1 MHCNTRLSHLLTMA
15 TAVML
20 LTLVLMLSLTSPA
33 LAASVPLSVEQ
44 MSREARSVAVVDCV
58 SAVPRLVDPVA
69 GPRGGIVTDF
79 TFRVTETVL
88 GAPESLFTV
97 TQQGGE
103 VGGIGLA
110 ISELPRFSR
119 NRRYVVFVGGD
130 GQIVGGLQGALSVSG
145 ERVGSSREPLT
156 SLKRRVRAAA
166 GMPVTLTETLSQTLV
181 ARAADAAAAVVTPLA
196 APVISAMTPSNVSA
210 GTGDVVTISGSGFGV
225 TAGSVDFY
233 NRAGYADITAVITS
247 WSDTT
252 ITCEVPKGAG
262 SGAVTVTTSSAQTS
276 SDYAYDVGFSFGG
289 AAWSAGV
296 LSETYRVN
304 PNCLDAGA
312 GEVAAVGAAAAT
324 WSAASNFSF
333 TYGGA
338 CSSTLN
344 PSEYNSS
351 NDIYWAV
358 DGFSGS
364 TLAWN
369 RYWYFAGS
377 PYNRIIESD
386 IVFNDNYAWG
396 DGTGGTFDIQ
406 AVALHELGHSLN
418 LSDQYGTNEV
428 SPIYTGASQTKVMC
442 GTIGINSQRRTLTED
457 DIAGARWIYGATG
470 DVTPPVM
477 GAVSSTTHPSDTS
490 WYTEDNDVTFT
501 WSATDAGPV
510 TYSYVLDHT
519 SGTNPDTTPEGA
531 ATTVSFPALAD
542 GEWYLHV
549 RARDSS
555 GNWSTT
561 QQRRVRVD
569 VTAPTGSFMVNGG
582 DATTNQTSVTID
594 SAVTGATEMRIAAD
608 GATYGPWV
616 AYAAQA
622 DITIPAV
629 EGTRTVLVQYRDA
642 ALNTL
647 ACSDSIVYDAAA
659 RAFSWTEIAG
669 PDRYA
674 TALAVS
680 EASFADGSCDTVIIS
695 TGIKYPDAL
704 GAGGLAGAV
713 NCPILLVRATGGLDS
728 SVRSEILRLT
738 RGQPKRTVYI
748 TGSSTVVSTQTEK
761 DLKAL
766 VGSANVKRL
775 GGTDR
780 FATAN
785 LVARELRS
793 VLDSKGIPFSGKAF
807 VTTGMDFPDALLAS
821 PVAFSAQRP
830 ILLLGRS
837 GLDAN
842 LRATITALG
851 VTELQIV
858 GSTSSVPT
866 AVETAMAGMS
876 GVTVRRVASASD
888 KYAMTVAFA
897 EWAYAEEGFTCLD
910 AGIATGDKFPDALA
924 AGPLQ
929 GATKSLVILT
939 PPNYLDARI
948 RALLEENYA
957 DAEHVRFLG
966 STAAVSQTARDAVIA
981 VLE

>member
-1 MHCNTRLSHLLTMA
+1 MHTTNRLSHLTSMA

-20 LTLVLMLSLTSPA
+20 SALALVVLLASPA
-33 LAASVPLSVEQ
+33 LGATIPLSIEQ
-44 MSREARSVAVVDCV
+44 MSREAHSVAVVDCV
-58 SAVPRLVDPVA
+58 STVSRMVDPSA

-79 TFRVTETVL
+79 TFRVAETLV
-88 GAPESLFTV
+88 GAPDSTFTI

-110 ISELPRFSR
+110 VSELPRFSR
-119 NRRYVVFVGGD
+119 DHRYVVFVGTD
-130 GQIVGGLQGALSVSG
+130 GQVVGGIQGALSVSG
-145 ERVGSSREPLT
+145 DRIGSSREPLNT
-156 SLKRRVRAAA
+156 LKRRVRAAA

-181 ARAADAAAAVVTPLA
+181 ARAADAAAAVITPLA
-196 APVISAMTPSNVSA
+196 TPVISSMTPSNVSA
-210 GTGDVVTISGSGFGV
+210 GTGDVVTISGGGFG
-225 TAGSVDFY
+225 TTPGSVDFY
-233 NRAGYADITAVITS
+233 NRSGYADITAVITS
-247 WSDTT
+247 WSDTS

-262 SGAVTVTTSSAQTS
+262 SGAVTVTNSSAQTS
-276 SDYAYDVGFSFGG
+276 LDYAYDVGFSFGG
-289 AAWSAGV
+289 AAWDV
-296 LSETYRVN
+296 LSETYHIN
-304 PNCLDAGA
+304 PNCLDATA
-312 GEVAAVGAAAAT
+312 SELSAINAAAT
-324 WSAASNFSF
+324 TWGAASNFSF
-333 TYGGA
+333 AYGGA
-338 CSSTLN
+338 TGATLN

-369 RYWYFAGS
+369 RYWYYTGT
-377 PYNRIIESD
+377 PYNRLIESD

-406 AVALHELGHSLN
+406 SVALHEMGHSLN

-428 SPIYTGASQTKVMC
+428 SLIYTGATQIKVMC
-442 GTIGINSQRRTLTED
+442 GTIGSNIQRRTLTED

-470 DVTPPVM
+470 DITPPVM
-477 GAVSSTTHPSDTS
+477 GSVTSSTHPSDTT
-490 WYTEDNDVTFT
+490 WYSNHDVTFS
-501 WSATDAGPV
+501 WSATDANPI

-519 SGTNPDTTPEGA
+519 SGTIPDTTPEGT
-531 ATTVSFPALAD
+531 ATTVSYSALAD

-549 RARDSS
+549 RARDDN

-569 VTAPTGSFMVNGG
+569 VTSPTGSFTLNGG
-582 DATTNQTSVTID
+582 DAATNATAVTVD
-594 SAVTGATEMRIAAD
+594 SAVSGATEMRIAAD
-608 GATYGPWV
+608 GVTYGAWV
-616 AYAAQA
+616 AYAAQKS
-622 DITIPAV
+622 ITIPAV

-647 ACSDSIVYDAAA
+647 ACSDTILYDLAT
-659 RAFSWTEIAG
+659 RDFSWTEIAG

-680 EASFADGSCDTVIIS
+680 RASFADGSCDTVIIS

-713 NCPILLVRATGGLDS
+713 NCPILLVRETGGLNS
-728 SVRSEILRLT
+728 EVRAEILRLT
-738 RGQPKRTVYI
+738 QGQPTRTVYI
-748 TGSSTVVSTQTEK
+748 TGSSVVVSTQTEN

-775 GGTDR
+775 GGPDR

-785 LVARELRS
+785 LIAGELRT
-793 VLDSKGIPFSGKAF
+793 VLDAKGIPFSGKAF

-830 ILLLGRS
+830 ILLVGRT

-858 GSTSSVPT
+858 GSTTSVPT
-866 AVETAMAGMS
+866 TVETAMAAMP

-897 EWAYAEEGFTCLD
+897 NWARAEEGFTCSD

-929 GATKSLVILT
+929 GSTKSLVILT
-939 PPNYLDARI
+939 PPTYLDARV

-966 STAAVSQTARDAVIA
+966 STAAVSQTARDAIIA

>member
-1 MHCNTRLSHLLTMA
+1 MHTENRLSHLTSMA
-15 TAVML
+15 MAVVL
-20 LTLVLMLSLTSPA
+20 SAILLVLV
-33 LAASVPLSVEQ
+33 LAAPAFGASIPLSIEQ
-44 MSREARSVAVVDCV
+44 MSREARDVVVVDCV
-58 SAVPRLVDPVA
+58 STVSRLVDPAA

-79 TFRVTETVL
+79 TFSVADVVT
-88 GAPESLFTV
+88 GAPDSTFTL

-110 ISELPRFSR
+110 VSELPSFSR
-119 NRRYVVFVGGD
+119 GRRYVVFVGRD
-130 GQIVGGLQGALSVSG
+130 DRVVGGLQGALSVSG
-145 ERVGSSREPLT
+145 ERVGSSREPLST
-156 SLKRRVRAAA
+156 LKRRVRAAV
-166 GMPVTLTETLSQTLV
+166 GMPVTLAETLSQTLV
-181 ARAADAAAAVVTPLA
+181 ARAADAAAAVITPLA
-196 APVISAMTPSNVSA
+196 TPVISSMTPSNVSA
-210 GTGDVVTISGSGFGV
+210 GTSDVVTISGGGFGA
-225 TAGSVDFY
+225 TEGSVDFY
-233 NRAGYADITAVITS
+233 FRSGYADIPAVITS

-252 ITCEVPKGAG
+252 IVCEVPKSAG
-262 SGAVTVTTSSAQTS
+262 SGAVTVTNSSGQTS
-276 SDYAYDVGFSFGG
+276 LDYAYDVGFSFGG

-296 LSETYRVN
+296 LSETYHIN

-312 GEVAAVGAAAAT
+312 SETTLVDAAAAT
-324 WSAASNFSF
+324 WSAASMFQFVN
-333 TYGGA
+333 GGA

-351 NDIYWAV
+351 NDIYWASE
-358 DGFSGS
+358 GFSGS

-369 RYWYFAGS
+369 RYWYFSGT

-386 IVFNDNYAWG
+386 IVFNDYYAWG

-418 LSDQYGTNEV
+418 LADQYGTNEV
-428 SPIYTGASQTKVMC
+428 SLIDTGVYQTKVMC
-442 GTIGINSQRRTLTED
+442 GTIGSNSQRRTLTED
-457 DIAGARWIYGATG
+457 DIAGARWIYGSSG
-470 DVTPPVM
+470 DITPPVM
-477 GAVSSTTHPSDTS
+477 GAVASSTHPSDTT
-490 WYTEDNDVTFT
+490 WYSSHDVTFS
-501 WSATDAGPV
+501 WSATDDDPI
-510 TYSYVLDHT
+510 TYSYALDHT
-519 SGTNPDTTPEGA
+519 SGTVPDTTPEGPS
-531 ATTVSFPALAD
+531 TTVSYSGLAD

-549 RARDSS
+549 RARDES
-555 GNWSTT
+555 GNWSAP

-569 VTAPTGSFMVNGG
+569 VTAPTGSFALNDG
-582 DATTNQTSVTID
+582 DVATSDTGVTID
-594 SAVTGATEMRIAAD
+594 SAVSGATQMRVAAD
-608 GATYGPWV
+608 GVTYGSWV
-616 AYAAQA
+616 AYAAEQ
-622 DITIPAV
+622 DITIPEIAG
-629 EGTRTVLVQYRDA
+629 ERTVLVQYRDA

-647 ACSDSIVYDAAA
+647 TCSDTILYDVNA
-659 RAFSWTEIAG
+659 REFSWTEIAG

-680 EASFADGSCDTVIIS
+680 RASFAAGSCDTVIIS

-713 NCPILLVRATGGLDS
+713 NCPILLVRDTGGLNS
-728 SVRSEILRLT
+728 YVRSEILRLT
-738 RGQPKRTVYI
+738 QGQPTRKIYI
-748 TGSSTVVSTQTEK
+748 TGSSVVVSTQTEN

-775 GGTDR
+775 GGPDR

-785 LVARELRS
+785 LIARELRT
-793 VLDSKGIPFSGKAF
+793 VLDTKGIPFSGKAF

-830 ILLLGRS
+830 ILLVGRT

-858 GSTSSVPT
+858 GSTTNVST
-866 AVETAMAGMS
+866 AVETAMVGMP
-876 GVTVRRVASASD
+876 GVTVRRIASASD

-897 EWAYAEEGFTCLD
+897 TWAQAEEGFTCSD

-929 GATKSLVILT
+929 GSTKSLVILT
-939 PPNYLDARI
+939 PPTYLDSRI
-948 RALLEENYA
+948 RALLEDNYV

-966 STAAVSQTARDAVIA
+966 STAAVSQAARDAVIA